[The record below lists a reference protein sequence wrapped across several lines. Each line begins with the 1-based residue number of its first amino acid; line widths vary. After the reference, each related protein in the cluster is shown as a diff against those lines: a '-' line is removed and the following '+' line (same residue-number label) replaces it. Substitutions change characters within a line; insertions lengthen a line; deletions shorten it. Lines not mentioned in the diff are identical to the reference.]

1 MNRRTVAPVSP
12 EEHPRERRP
21 VISRTSWSSVRLALG
36 VAILAVLLWR
46 VGAEPFVDGVR
57 TAGAGNLTAALAI
70 TALTTICCAWRWRVV
85 ATGLGLDLP
94 LRAAVAAYYRSQFL
108 NSTLPGGVLGDVHRA
123 VRHGRDVG
131 DLGLGLRSVVWER
144 CLGQAVQVALTVAVL
159 LALPSPM
166 RPTALVVAAVGLA
179 MGLLLVLVRRVPRD
193 LRRILSTG
201 RARLSIALTSAV
213 AAAGHTAIFLI
224 AVESTGVTVST
235 ARMLP
240 VVLVVLLAAA
250 VPTNVAGWGP
260 REGAAAWAFGTVG
273 LTAGQGVTAAVLYG
287 VLALAATL
295 PGAVLLLVARHGRAT
310 PVPPAAHVDV
320 VHG

>member
-1 MNRRTVAPVSP
+1 VNRRAAAPVSP
-12 EEHPRERRP
+12 EEHRRERRP
-21 VISRTSWSSVRLALG
+21 VISRTSWASLRLAVG
-36 VAILAVLLWR
+36 VAILAALLWR

-85 ATGLGLDLP
+85 AAGLGLDLP
-94 LRAAVAAYYRSQFL
+94 MRAAVAAYYRSQFL

-123 VRHGRDVG
+123 VRHGRDAG
-131 DLGLGLRSVVWER
+131 DLRLGLRSVVWER

-166 RPTALVVAAVGLA
+166 RPTALVIAAVAVAIGLV
-179 MGLLLVLVRRVPRD
+179 LLLVRRVPRD

-201 RARLSIALTSAV
+201 RARLSIALASAV

-235 ARMLP
+235 TRMLP

-250 VPTNVAGWGP
+250 VPTHIAGWGP

-295 PGAVLLLVARHGRAT
+295 PGAVLLLVARHGRTT
-310 PVPPAAHVDV
+310 PVPPPAHLDV